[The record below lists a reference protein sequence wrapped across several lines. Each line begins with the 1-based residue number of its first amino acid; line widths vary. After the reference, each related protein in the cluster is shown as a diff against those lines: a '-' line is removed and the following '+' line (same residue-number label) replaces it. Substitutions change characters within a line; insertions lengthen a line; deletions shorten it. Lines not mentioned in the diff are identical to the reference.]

1 MALFGTQRDV
11 SLFRHLSR
19 ELMWDIISQQCA
31 YYQLIADQTKV
42 NIYGEA
48 AGSKYYNGPVLLNV
62 LVERGD
68 NQSPTDDFGV
78 SFDRPMTFRFLR
90 DDLQGKN
97 PLGPGGAF
105 ASAFSNA
112 FANSPNST
120 YTSDTGNYPGTSYGA
135 DILPEV
141 GDIIMWNESYWEV
154 DNVNDNQLFV
164 GKDPSYPYNV
174 NPLNPGLENYGSNIS
189 IICTA
194 HYVPADKVQITR
206 ERL

>member
-31 YYQLIADQTKV
+31 YYQFNYGDTKV
-42 NIYGEA
+42 NMYGESTGA
-48 AGSKYYNGPVLLNV
+48 KYYRDPVLLNM

-68 NQSPTDDFGV
+68 ESSPVDDFGV
-78 SFDRPMTFRFLR
+78 SYERPMVFRFLR
-90 DDLQGKN
+90 DDLVD
-97 PLGPGGAF
+97 
-105 ASAFSNA
+105 
-112 FANSPNST
+112 ANLVPQ
-120 YTSDTGNYPGTSYGA
+120 
-135 DILPEV
+135 V
-141 GDIIMWNESYWEV
+141 GDIIMWYEGYWEI

-164 GKDPSYPYNV
+164 GKDPDYPYNE
-174 NPLNPGLENYGSNIS
+174 NPLNPGLENFGTNLSL
-189 IICTA
+189 ICLA